1 MYEMDTAVYIKS
13 KQRFVF
19 HFNTHTTNMVLL
31 KVWLYFMV
39 VQLVSTEYMIFMPK
53 VFRCDENESVLLQI
67 FDYYNLC
74 VRIELLDV
82 NTEQVLKKYVKVFE
96 ENQVLFN
103 ISVEGN
109 ECLNDEV
116 ILNINGY
123 KPLRVIE
130 GTQLCS
136 NMIDDSINI
145 KQILP
150 VKRTFGY
157 IFIQTNL
164 PIYRRNENV
173 TIRVFL
179 LNETMHINKYHVQVT
194 LKDPSNTEVY
204 SDIFYETSPY
214 LRLAYFLNSS
224 APFGLW
230 TVSVKYLGRNVEL
243 LKEKSS
249 TFMVQEYIVPKFQIE
264 INTEPKLIAED
275 TDVVNVTV
283 SARYMYNKPVA
294 GQVYMEASYG
304 RSYFDSMQLENGQ
317 CNFNVRLMEKPANLH
332 MFHVKVRVIESNTR
346 VTEYKTDNTAT
357 FVSVK
362 ESDPKYKELRDA
374 NENKYFEDL
383 LNNQENGNVSI
394 NLTLSE
400 KEVLTVGMKV
410 RITAK
415 PTDKYVRMLY
425 YMIISKGKILL
436 LNKKPSGQNVW
447 NFDVNIIRHMIPTA
461 KFLVYYFQ
469 EERIISASINL
480 NVYDI
485 CPYKI
490 HTNKMEYLPNENIEV
505 GISGSPGQHVVLLF
519 MDKAMSY
526 IDSRPKITKEFIR
539 DEMLLNLQTDRML
552 NNFKLSII
560 GNSAKKKR
568 DATVSKG
575 DMLNSHAFPSTI
587 PKESNFWAEPSPMSR
602 SLLNGNVAEDYSTD
616 SLSGMFYDLT
626 LRNDGIQKINFS
638 LPDNLTTWEIQG
650 FGIIDNSHFCV
661 AELVEV
667 KTFKSFVV
675 KMNFPKVIKQFN
687 FTMITVLLYNYK
699 NTALQV
705 QVTLHESADVCSYV
719 DGNGHHYETSVNIE
733 ANESKSI
740 FFVIRPLNLGKF
752 PLKVSA
758 RDTGSNY
765 IEIIEE
771 EMFVQANTPKSE
783 KKENKTSTNN
793 NLPVEKVPDNE
804 ISVKNRYLFSSIVKT
819 ALTEP
824 GKLIRMSYGS
834 GEQNIIYM
842 ALTIYALKYL
852 RNTIQMDEKVY
863 ENGKEFIRMGIEKQ
877 MTFRKNDGSFSTFE
891 NTESSTWLTA
901 YVMKI
906 FCEALTL
913 QEVDRSVISSAFL
926 WLLKKQK
933 NNGAFKEDKLII
945 YKEMMGIISDTG
957 LTAFILISFMEC
969 KENFH
974 QKILENERIILHS
987 IEYLEQELDTI
998 EDDLTLSIVTYALT
1012 LTRSEKSE
1020 QSWNK
1025 LNEKAISD
1033 SGKKYWIA
1041 ENREKDDSL
1050 SVLTTAYSLLS
1061 RDQHDN
1067 ITEAEPI
1074 FKWLMLQSNKNRI
1087 FNSTKSTVIS
1097 LQALADY
1104 SIKSDIPYLNFHLDI
1119 FDELNPQEQ
1128 EINNFLINR
1137 SAILEKPAISDL
1149 SEDDQNSITSL
1160 GLGSDVHLFT
1170 KNTDEEKCYFEIS
1183 SRLVARNKMK
1193 NFDHPCNYS
1202 SKQRKGYANCYEIS
1216 VRYLRSQN
1224 SSLTVINVGILKGYY
1239 VEEEFLKKL
1248 SANNLMHS
1256 KLNGKSTLTLIFE
1269 NIPSNSTL
1277 SFHVLIFRGGKESV
1291 LYQSPIQIYE
1301 LNKLHESC
1309 SILYPKKE
1317 IHLFCDPKQS
1327 QCMCT
1332 GNFLDTDCVNCSDDD
1347 ELSKMEYYE
1356 QLACKANQIVAFI
1369 TVLSYDS
1376 DFKTYTAKITELF
1389 KGPTSMNQN
1398 NITIIIQKAYCFCPE
1413 MDYDNDRY
1421 LIMTNR
1427 YYKSEVGYK
1436 FLIDRQGLVVKRM
1449 QRVNKINETLNK
1461 FAAKIRDV
1469 GKSFCD

>member
-1 MYEMDTAVYIKS
+1 
-13 KQRFVF
+13 
-19 HFNTHTTNMVLL
+19 
-31 KVWLYFMV
+31 
-39 VQLVSTEYMIFMPK
+39 
-53 VFRCDENESVLLQI
+53 
-67 FDYYNLC
+67 
-74 VRIELLDV
+74 
-82 NTEQVLKKYVKVFE
+82 
-96 ENQVLFN
+96 
-103 ISVEGN
+103 
-109 ECLNDEV
+109 
-116 ILNINGY
+116 
-123 KPLRVIE
+123 
-130 GTQLCS
+130 
-136 NMIDDSINI
+136 
-145 KQILP
+145 
-150 VKRTFGY
+150 
-157 IFIQTNL
+157 
-164 PIYRRNENV
+164 
-173 TIRVFL
+173 
-179 LNETMHINKYHVQVT
+179 MHINKYQVLVT
-194 LKDPSNTEVY
+194 LKDPSNTAVY
-204 SDIFYETSPY
+204 SNIFYETSPY
-214 LRLAYFLNSS
+214 LRLAYLLNSS

-230 TVSVKYLGRNVEL
+230 TVSVKYLGRHLEL

-249 TFMVQEYIVPKFQIE
+249 TFMVQEYIVPKFQLE

-275 TDVVNVTV
+275 TDVVNVAV
-283 SARYMYNKPVA
+283 SARYMYNKPVV

-304 RSYFDSMQLENGQ
+304 RSYFDSMQLENGKS
-317 CNFNVRLMEKPANLH
+317 NFSIRLMEKPANLH

-362 ESDPKYKELRDA
+362 ESDPKYKELQDA

-383 LNNQENGNVSI
+383 LSNQENGNVSI
-394 NLTLSE
+394 ALTLSE
-400 KEVLTVGMKV
+400 KEVLTAGMKV
-410 RITAK
+410 RITAQ
-415 PTDKYVRMLY
+415 PTDTSVRTLY

-436 LNKKPSGQNVW
+436 LDKKSSGQKVW
-447 NFDVNIIRHMIPTA
+447 NFEVNIIRHMIPTA

-469 EERIISASINL
+469 NERIITASINL

-505 GISGSPGQHVVLLF
+505 EISGSPGQHVVLLF
-519 MDKAMSY
+519 MDKAMGY

-552 NNFKLSII
+552 NNFKLSLI
-560 GNSAKKKR
+560 GNSDKKRR
-568 DATVSKG
+568 DATVAKENV
-575 DMLNSHAFPSTI
+575 LNSRAVPSTI
-587 PKESNFWAEPSPMSR
+587 PKESNFLAEPSPMSQ
-602 SLLNGNVAEDYSTD
+602 SLFNANVAEDYSTD

-626 LRNDGIQKINFS
+626 LRNDGMQKINFS

-650 FGIIDNSHFCV
+650 FGIIDNTHFCV
-661 AELVEV
+661 AEIAEV

-675 KMNFPKVIKQFN
+675 KMNFPKVVKQFN
-687 FTMITVLLYNYK
+687 FTMVTVLLYNYK
-699 NTALQV
+699 NTALRV

-719 DGNGHHYETSVNIE
+719 NRNGHHYETSVDIE

-758 RDTGSNY
+758 RDTGSND

-771 EMFVQANTPKSE
+771 EMFVQVNTPKFE
-783 KKENKTSTNN
+783 KKENRNFTNN

-824 GKLIRMSYGS
+824 GKLILMSYGS

-974 QKILENERIILHS
+974 QKIVENEHIILHS
-987 IEYLEQELDTI
+987 IQYLEQELDTI

-1012 LTRSEKSE
+1012 VTRSEKSE

-1025 LNEKAISD
+1025 LNEKAISE

-1041 ENREKDDSL
+1041 DNREKDDSL

-1061 RDQHDN
+1061 RNQHDN

-1160 GLGSDVHLFT
+1160 GLGSDVPLFT
-1170 KNTDEEKCYFEIS
+1170 KSANEEKCYFEIS
-1183 SRLVARNKMK
+1183 SRLVARYESK
-1193 NFDHPCNYS
+1193 NSDHPCNS
-1202 SKQRKGYANCYEIS
+1202 LKPVRGYTNCFEIS

-1239 VEEEFLKKL
+1239 VKEEFFKKL
-1248 SANNLMHS
+1248 SANNLKHF

-1269 NIPSNSTL
+1269 SIPSNSTF
-1277 SFHVLIFRGGKESV
+1277 SFHILIFQGRQESV

-1301 LNKLHESC
+1301 LNKIHESC

-1317 IHLFCDPKQS
+1317 IHLFCDPKQL
-1327 QCMCT
+1327 QCTCS
-1332 GNFLDTDCVNCSDDD
+1332 GNCVNCSEDD
-1347 ELSKMEYYE
+1347 ELHKMKYYE
-1356 QLACKANQIVAFI
+1356 KLACKANQTVAFI

-1376 DFKTYTAKITELF
+1376 DSKTYTANITELF
-1389 KGPTSMNQN
+1389 IGPTSMKQN
-1398 NITIIIQKAYCFCPE
+1398 NTKIIIQEAYCFCPE
-1413 MDYDNDRY
+1413 IDNNNDKY
-1421 LIMTNR
+1421 LIMTNK
-1427 YYKSEVGYK
+1427 YYKTDVGYK
-1436 FLIDRQGLVVKRM
+1436 FLIDRYGLVVERM
-1449 QRVNKINETLNK
+1449 SKVNKIKETIDK
-1461 FAAKIRDV
+1461 FAAKIKDV